1 MIETSYLNL
10 DPIVLEFKFPGPI
23 ISVNGDQDIVVPQ
36 GTQSGDLYFSV
47 AYPSRLSLK
56 FVPTFIGNITIHPQ
70 IVTFPLIATTSSFR
84 VEVPQ
89 SLKVG
94 TYKIIWN
101 TLGELELPFYTA
113 IKLT

>member
-1 MIETSYLNL
+1 
-10 DPIVLEFKFPGPI
+10 
-23 ISVNGDQDIVVPQ
+23 
-36 GTQSGDLYFSV
+36 
-47 AYPSRLSLK
+47 
-56 FVPTFIGNITIHPQ
+56 
-70 IVTFPLIATTSSFR
+70 VTFPLIATTSSFR